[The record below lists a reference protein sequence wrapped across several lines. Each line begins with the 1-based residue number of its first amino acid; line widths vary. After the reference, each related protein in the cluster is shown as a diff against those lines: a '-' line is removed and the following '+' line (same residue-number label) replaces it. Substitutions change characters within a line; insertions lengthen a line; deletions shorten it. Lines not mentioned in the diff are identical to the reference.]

1 MSLKKFY
8 SYIEEI
14 VNHNLLFKDKEEM
27 INAIE
32 KSRSDIHHGLEKIRD
47 NFNKKIDDL
56 EAMLNQ
62 HFKSIRESYQQE
74 QLVNVY

>member
-8 SYIEEI
+8 SFIEEI

-32 KSRSDIHHGLEKIRD
+32 KSRSDIHDGLERIRD
-47 NFNKKIDDL
+47 VFNNKIDDL
-56 EAMLNQ
+56 
-62 HFKSIRESYQQE
+62 
-74 QLVNVY
+74 

>member
-32 KSRSDIHHGLEKIRD
+32 KSRSDIHHELEKIRD

-62 HFKSIRESYQQE
+62 HFKSIRDSYQQE